1 MNRKWLLPAV
11 AAGVLAL
18 AIVIGLVVFMQQN
31 NAPPAP
37 EVVGVC
43 IHDGGSEQEA
53 RCAELLTEQLERKG
67 YAVKLLDAGNDQ
79 SVQNQQV
86 EALLAQACKAL
97 ILCPV
102 MPDSSAQL
110 VQQAKEK
117 QVPVL
122 FFGREPAKE
131 ILELWDYASYIGCDP
146 SETGKLQA
154 QLIAQL
160 PNSGDVNEDG
170 IVSYILLRDSEECA
184 DTALRAQSAVQML
197 SGSTNVSE
205 LNDTCTGSTRGEA
218 KEACAKIL
226 ANYGK
231 DIEVVLCTNDTVAL
245 GALDAIK
252 DGGRTVGEDIYLV
265 GADGSSKAIEKILT
279 GELSGTVLCD
289 MNAQAE
295 KTVQVLT
302 QLLEQP
308 AQQKVNYVNHIVITK
323 ENAAEYQ
330 Q

>member
-1 MNRKWLLPAV
+1 
-11 AAGVLAL
+11 
-18 AIVIGLVVFMQQN
+18 
-31 NAPPAP
+31 
-37 EVVGVC
+37 
-43 IHDGGSEQEA
+43 
-53 RCAELLTEQLERKG
+53 
-67 YAVKLLDAGNDQ
+67 
-79 SVQNQQV
+79 
-86 EALLAQACKAL
+86 
-97 ILCPV
+97 
-102 MPDSSAQL
+102 
-110 VQQAKEK
+110 
-117 QVPVL
+117 
-122 FFGREPAKE
+122 
-131 ILELWDYASYIGCDP
+131 
-146 SETGKLQA
+146 
-154 QLIAQL
+154 
-160 PNSGDVNEDG
+160 
-170 IVSYILLRDSEECA
+170 
-184 DTALRAQSAVQML
+184 ML

-205 LNDTCTGSTRGEA
+205 LNDTCTGSARGEA

-323 ENAAEYQ
+323 ENAEQYAR
-330 Q
+330 